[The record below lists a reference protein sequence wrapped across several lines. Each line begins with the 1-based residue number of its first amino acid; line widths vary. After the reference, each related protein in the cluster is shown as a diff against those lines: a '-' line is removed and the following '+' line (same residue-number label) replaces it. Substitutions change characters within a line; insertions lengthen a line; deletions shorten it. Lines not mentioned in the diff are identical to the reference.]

1 MSTPTPPH
9 TEPAA
14 PGSELREAPNWEQLV
29 QRASREEETS
39 EARAAQLQ
47 PRSMALDEV
56 RRAPWRQV
64 ATLLLLVGLL
74 CSALWW
80 LLPPSPPS
88 PADLDRGRRA
98 MLELLAANLAD
109 HVQVNGDYPEDLQ
122 TVMPL
127 DVGVTYLR
135 VRGGYQ
141 LSVNLSDGRR
151 LTVKNP

>member
-1 MSTPTPPH
+1 MSTPSPPH

-14 PGSELREAPNWEQLV
+14 LRSEPREAPNWEQLV
-29 QRASREEETS
+29 QRASREDDTK
-39 EARAAQLQ
+39 EALVR
-47 PRSMALDEV
+47 PMPHSSVVLDEAT
-56 RRAPWRQV
+56 RGPWLQL
-64 ATLLLLVGLL
+64 AALLLLVGLL
-74 CSALWW
+74 CSLLWW

-109 HVQVNGDYPEDLQ
+109 HVQVNGDYPEDLH

-127 DVGVTYLR
+127 EVGVTYVR

-151 LTVKNP
+151 LTVQNP